1 MLALN
6 VSSCSETDAILDE
19 ICNNGKDDDGDGFI
33 DSEDNDCTETGTECS
48 NGKDDDGDGFI
59 DGDDLD
65 CTETGTECSN
75 AIDDDGDGFTDGDD
89 LDCTETGSECSNG
102 KDDDGD
108 GFTDGD
114 DLDCTETGTECSNGK
129 DDDGDGF
136 TDCDDVDCNGNP
148 NCQAV
153 IGEQISKEEPAELIS
168 NSLLQQNNKLL
179 LPFIRGDGP
188 VPITIGMSGPEG
200 LNLPLTYTNGNVL
213 SKLSKVPSSNLAGNG
228 LAKELF
234 GHYWLCFTTLVII
247 RSVPIYIAIRRT
259 NISCQ

>member
-1 MLALN
+1 MAITVITTQAIYCYNKLHLKTLAMKVYKRLQLFGFYTLIIMLALN

-75 AIDDDGDGFTDGDD
+75 
-89 LDCTETGSECSNG
+89 G

-108 GFTDGD
+108 GFIDSD

-148 NCQAV
+148 NC
-153 IGEQISKEEPAELIS
+153 
-168 NSLLQQNNKLL
+168 
-179 LPFIRGDGP
+179 
-188 VPITIGMSGPEG
+188 
-200 LNLPLTYTNGNVL
+200 
-213 SKLSKVPSSNLAGNG
+213 
-228 LAKELF
+228 
-234 GHYWLCFTTLVII
+234 
-247 RSVPIYIAIRRT
+247 
-259 NISCQ
+259 